1 LKQKNA
7 KHLTDCRGFT
17 LLETLIALTIL
28 AIGLLGLLG
37 LQIAAAKGN
46 ASGFQATT
54 AVALAEQRIE
64 ELKGLDNTDPLLS
77 SGNHGDGTVTVQQTV
92 YTRSYAVQDDT
103 PISGLSFVT
112 MTLSWTDPQ
121 TGTVRTTQVATRIE
135 KG

>member
-1 LKQKNA
+1 MKQKTE
-7 KHLTDCRGFT
+7 KYLTDCRGFS

-46 ASGFQATT
+46 ASGFQVST
-54 AVALAEQRIE
+54 AVALSEQRIE
-64 ELKGLDNTDPLLS
+64 ELKGLDTTDPLLG
-77 SGNHGDGTVTVQQTV
+77 SGNHVDGTVTIQQTV
-92 YTRSYAVQDDT
+92 YTRSYGIQDDT
-103 PISGLSFVT
+103 PVSGVSIIT